1 MNPGGRRIS
10 QVHDPLPS
18 TSVRENSS
26 DILLLEGLRRL
37 WVDFAVPYT
46 QG

>member
-1 MNPGGRRIS
+1 MNPGGRRNS
-10 QVHDPLPS
+10 QVRDLLPS
-18 TSVRENSS
+18 PSVWENSS
-26 DILLLEGLRRL
+26 DILLLEGLRHL